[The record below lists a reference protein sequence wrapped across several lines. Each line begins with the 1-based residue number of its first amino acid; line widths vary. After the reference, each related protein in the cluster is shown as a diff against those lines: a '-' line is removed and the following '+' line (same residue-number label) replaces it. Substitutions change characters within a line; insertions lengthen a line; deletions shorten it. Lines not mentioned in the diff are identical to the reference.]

1 MNKNALSMIGL
12 LAAIFTAGQ
21 AFADG
26 PPPWAHDRADRGA
39 YSADAGPSF
48 AYARVLDAH
57 PIVRH
62 MRVVTPRQECR
73 QQQVQVPTGSG
84 YHSATPTIVGGIV
97 GGVVG
102 SQIGKGRGR
111 TAAIVAGTL
120 LGGSIGR
127 DMGHQ
132 NDGPPAYTNE
142 NRTTCRTVNV
152 YHREERIVGY
162 RVRYR
167 FGGHDYVARI
177 DHRPRRWLRVRVVVT
192 PAP

>member
-1 MNKNALSMIGL
+1 MKKKAYSMIGL
-12 LAAIFTAGQ
+12 LAAALIAGQ

-26 PPPWAHDRADRGA
+26 PPPWTHRDRVDVADGGA
-39 YSADAGPSF
+39 SF

-62 MRVVTPRQECR
+62 VQVAVPRRQCR
-73 QQQVQVPTGSG
+73 QQQVQVPTGNQ

-102 SQIGKGRGR
+102 SQIGKGHGR

-127 DMGHQ
+127 DIGHQ

-142 NRTTCRTVNV
+142 NRITCRTVNAYRTEDRV
-152 YHREERIVGY
+152 VGY

-167 FGGHDYVARI
+167 FAGRDYVARTN
-177 DHRPRRWLRVRVVVT
+177 HAPRRWLRVRVVVT